1 MQRTP
6 LRAAMWRRGR
16 TAPAERLGRLLLG
29 LAVVGLLLAVPLPT
43 RDARAAPRP
52 ALSVLSACPA
62 LNLTTPICHVFI
74 VFLENLNEPWVM
86 AHGPFERYLAQ
97 KYAFAAD
104 FYSFEHYSFPA
115 YTAATSGVANNYQHV
130 MKLHNVVDLLNAHS
144 PALSWNAFMQGMPYA
159 CDQNHSAMYRA
170 AHNPFVYYDDI
181 WSNQTYC
188 KSHDLGF
195 QAWNHDV
202 ATNQTPNYGF
212 FSPNITNECWASNI
226 TVCDTFL
233 RHWMS
238 PLVNDSF
245 FQSSVFFLTY
255 DEGSAN
261 STLGANGTKGGGH
274 VYTAAI
280 SPYACP
286 GYNSTYNYTHYNLLT
301 TTEWLLNLSS
311 TGNANDSWALH
322 PPMKDLFCFPPGWP
336 LAPGPSGLDRA
347 TAVTPALQ
355 APGSARRP

>member
-1 MQRTP
+1 
-6 LRAAMWRRGR
+6 
-16 TAPAERLGRLLLG
+16 
-29 LAVVGLLLAVPLPT
+29 
-43 RDARAAPRP
+43 
-52 ALSVLSACPA
+52 
-62 LNLTTPICHVFI
+62 
-74 VFLENLNEPWVM
+74 
-86 AHGPFERYLAQ
+86 
-97 KYAFAAD
+97 
-104 FYSFEHYSFPA
+104 

-170 AHNPFVYYDDI
+170 AHNPFVYYADI
-181 WSNQTYC
+181 WGNQSYC
-188 KSHDLGF
+188 QSHDLGF
-195 QAWNHDV
+195 QAWSHDV
-202 ATNQTPNYGF
+202 AINQTPTYGF

-238 PLVNDSF
+238 PLLNDSF

-255 DEGSAN
+255 DEGSSN
-261 STLGANGTKGGGH
+261 STLGAGTKGGGH

-280 SPYACP
+280 SPYACA
-286 GYNSTYNYTHYNLLT
+286 GYTSTYNYTHYNLLT
-301 TTEWLLNLSS
+301 TTEWLLGLNS

-336 LAPGPSGLDRA
+336 LAPGPLTRDAAADG
-347 TAVTPALQ
+347 TPLLELPVR
-355 APGSARRP
+355 PGR